1 MIDLED
7 LMSIPKN
14 ELQEASKAPDKEDL
28 PQLVEWLTSGDD
40 NIRYQAFLL
49 LQIEALSGDI
59 LDKNQG
65 NSLKLCLLAFSFCSI
80 RVCLQ
85 RFRQTFQ
92 G

>member
-7 LMSIPKN
+7 RMSIPKN

-59 LDKNQG
+59 LDKKSRKQFET
-65 NSLKLCLLAFSFCSI
+65 LFASF
-80 RVCLQ
+80 
-85 RFRQTFQ
+85 
-92 G
+92 

>member
-14 ELQEASKAPDKEDL
+14 ELQQASKAPDKEDL

-59 LDKNQG
+59 LAKKSRKQFET
-65 NSLKLCLLAFSFCSI
+65 LFASF
-80 RVCLQ
+80 
-85 RFRQTFQ
+85 
-92 G
+92 

>member
-28 PQLVEWLTSGDD
+28 PQLVEWLTSGGD

-59 LDKNQG
+59 LDKKSRKQFET
-65 NSLKLCLLAFSFCSI
+65 LFASF
-80 RVCLQ
+80 
-85 RFRQTFQ
+85 
-92 G
+92 

>member
-59 LDKNQG
+59 LAKKSRKQFET
-65 NSLKLCLLAFSFCSI
+65 LFASF
-80 RVCLQ
+80 
-85 RFRQTFQ
+85 
-92 G
+92 